1 MNLVDSSGWLE
12 YFADGKNAEHFAP
25 VINDTERLIVSTI
38 NLYEVY
44 KKVISERDEDD
55 AIQAIAMMAQAKVFE
70 ITASIAMQ
78 AAKTSYL
85 LKLPMAD
92 CLIYITARQQNAIVW
107 TQDADFKDLEGV
119 QYFKKN
125 CKDP

>member
-125 CKDP
+125 

>member
-1 MNLVDSSGWLE
+1 LNLVDSSGWLE

-25 VINDTERLIVSTI
+25 VINDTQRLIVSTI
-38 NLYEVY
+38 NIYEVY
-44 KKVISERDEDD
+44 KKVILERNEDD
-55 AIQAIAMMAQAKVFE
+55 ALQTVAMMGQAKVFK
-70 ITASIAMQ
+70 ITASIALQ

-107 TQDADFKDLEGV
+107 T
-119 QYFKKN
+119 
-125 CKDP
+125 

>member
-125 CKDP
+125 CKNP

>member
-1 MNLVDSSGWLE
+1 LNLVDSSGWLE
-12 YFADGKNAEHFAP
+12 YFADDKNTEHFAP

-38 NLYEVY
+38 NIYEVY
-44 KKVISERDEDD
+44 KKVILERNEDD
-55 AIQAIAMMAQAKVFE
+55 ALQVVAMMGQKVFE
-70 ITASIAMQ
+70 ITASIALQ

-119 QYFKKN
+119 QYFKKS
-125 CKDP
+125 CKDS

>member
-1 MNLVDSSGWLE
+1 LNLVDSSGWLE

-125 CKDP
+125 CKNP